1 MRSETK
7 RVTRTDVERTPTFNG
22 QAGEN
27 KPAMETQMEWLEREE
42 DHRRVKS
49 QKIQGKRV

>member
-1 MRSETK
+1 MKFPRKEVRSEMK

-27 KPAMETQMEWLEREE
+27 KPAMETQDGVVR
-42 DHRRVKS
+42 KGGGS
-49 QKIQGKRV
+49 